1 MARSPAP
8 EPRELPVDLEA
19 DPRARRLARKARR
32 QENRRHAVLA
42 CARAVLVA
50 HGPVAFTM
58 EQLAAAADTSK
69 ATLYYYFR
77 SREEV
82 VGALALE
89 VLRREVEVLG
99 RVVIA
104 ADTGI
109 DGLAALVRA
118 RVEHHLA
125 DPDGFRILY
134 VWAPVLGDPQRLLLA
149 EVYPLSAVVNTTLE
163 AKLQRDRKSG
173 LLHPDAHPRRLADL
187 AWATAHGLL
196 SLAIA
201 QGNGAGFPWREL
213 CEEACSALVRAAKSA
228 DPPRSIPP

>member
-1 MARSPAP
+1 MALRREPPQAP
-8 EPRELPVDLEA
+8 EA
-19 DPRARRLARKARR
+19 DPRARRLARKSRR

-42 CARAVLVA
+42 CARDVLLA

-58 EQLAAAADTSK
+58 EQLAIAAETSK

-77 SREEV
+77 SKEEV
-82 VGALALE
+82 LGALALE
-89 VLRREVEVLG
+89 VLRREVEVLS

-163 AKLQRDRKSG
+163 AKLLRDRKAG
-173 LLHPDAHPRRLADL
+173 LLHPDVHPRRLADI

-196 SLAIA
+196 SLLLSAR
-201 QGNGAGFPWREL
+201 AGEAPLAWREL
-213 CEEACSALVRAAKSA
+213 CDEACEGLLRAARA
-228 DPPRSIPP
+228 R